1 MGAQDVRHGRCAEDG
16 AQGWRLAAP
25 TTPRTLPVCERTVH
39 STTAEEGGRERER
52 RVAPER
58 HKNRPETPA
67 DSMPRLVLAVCAAG
81 AAAAVYA
88 LHRRRRR
95 PVHVGPHSAVGV
107 VGMGVMGSQV
117 SHCNGMTALTFFLAL
132 RTSWLDCFLDTSS
145 ADLSAFLVPAFPPKP
160 ACAQLCGEAEAACL
174 WTRS

>member
-1 MGAQDVRHGRCAEDG
+1 MLKTAPKVGGSNYPRHDLSHDPEKHPQDRGQTKEESYS
-16 AQGWRLAAP
+16 
-25 TTPRTLPVCERTVH
+25 LPILPYFSVLRG
-39 STTAEEGGRERER
+39 GGRERDGVSPQKGIR
-52 RVAPER
+52 TVR
-58 HKNRPETPA
+58 ETPA

-117 SHCNGMTALTFFLAL
+117 SHCN
-132 RTSWLDCFLDTSS
+132 S
-145 ADLSAFLVPAFPPKP
+145 
-160 ACAQLCGEAEAACL
+160 Q
-174 WTRS
+174 